1 MEKDKSTIKTLI
13 QLNLKTLTI
22 SISLFFF
29 GMGIIIALLIAK
41 SRPTETIAPIVT
53 YTSSVVVLLTPIPIS
68 TTQITPAILTTI
80 PYSPSA
86 AIVISP
92 TSTNAVFISTAMP
105 TSIPIRPITTSNV
118 TKLTFSNVINELAIP
133 NFQPC
138 LSPPDDYRR
147 VNYAGHELNVRTIWM
162 LKLAQ
167 GLYKGRGDV
176 FALTQGSYIND
187 TPLSFGTHAGG
198 GVIDISVIAK
208 NTPRTVLSYEEV
220 LVMLNALR
228 QAGFAAWL
236 RLPEDLK
243 PATGWHIHAVSVG
256 DRELSSEA
264 RRQLDG
270 PEGYFRGLDGIPL
283 EFGGTKKDRYG
294 GPIICEWMIKQGFRD
309 LQ

>member
-1 MEKDKSTIKTLI
+1 M
-13 QLNLKTLTI
+13 I
-22 SISLFFF
+22 S
-29 GMGIIIALLIAK
+29 
-41 SRPTETIAPIVT
+41 
-53 YTSSVVVLLTPIPIS
+53 
-68 TTQITPAILTTI
+68 
-80 PYSPSA
+80 
-86 AIVISP
+86 
-92 TSTNAVFISTAMP
+92 
-105 TSIPIRPITTSNV
+105 
-118 TKLTFSNVINELAIP
+118 ELAIP
-133 NFQPC
+133 NPQPC

-147 VNYAGHELNVRTIWM
+147 VNYDGDDLNVRTIWM

-176 FALTQGSYIND
+176 FALTQGSYVNGI
-187 TPLSFGTHAGG
+187 PLSFGTHSGG

-208 NTPRTVLSYEEV
+208 INPRTVLSYEEV
-220 LVMLNALR
+220 MVMIKALR

-270 PEGYFRGLDGIPL
+270 PEGYFRGFDGVPP

-294 GPIICEWMIKQGFRD
+294 GPVVCDWMEKLGFKD
-309 LQ
+309 LR